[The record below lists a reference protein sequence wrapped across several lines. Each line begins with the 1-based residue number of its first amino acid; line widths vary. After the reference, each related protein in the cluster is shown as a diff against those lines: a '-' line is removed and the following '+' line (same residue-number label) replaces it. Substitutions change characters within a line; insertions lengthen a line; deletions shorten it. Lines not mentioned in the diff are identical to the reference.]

1 MIPLDSLIRFHRCQ
15 AGLSQIELAE
25 IADVSRI
32 VVQAVESGEVGIKW
46 RNLCA
51 ILEVLNIRLEPQG
64 PLVAAWR
71 ETVQS
76 NLEDEGDG
84 SESN

>member
-1 MIPLDSLIRFHRCQ
+1 MIKLDSLIRYHRRQ

-32 VVQAVESGEVGIKW
+32 VVQAVEAGEDGIKW
-46 RNLCA
+46 RNLCG
-51 ILEVLNIRLEPQG
+51 ILEVLNIRLEPKG

-71 ETVQS
+71 DSEKPD
-76 NLEDEGDG
+76 EREGDEDG
-84 SESN
+84 